1 MGRIKSEIARVQYAA
16 KSNKMVHVFVG
27 ALVGAWL
34 SVKKDG
40 RVCETNV
47 GSMLTPAD
55 AVY

>member
-34 SVKKDG
+34 SVKM
-40 RVCETNV
+40 T
-47 GSMLTPAD
+47 D
-55 AVY
+55 AYVRPTLDLC